1 MNKYFIQLAQN
12 LTYIKPDEWQSI
24 PIEVFEDYNTE
35 TKEDCTEYV
44 IYLKI
49 TNGNEEIA
57 SKAMDIEDE
66 YYYDIYYCTDLDKVF
81 VGILGNAGNKEDI
94 TEEVSPDTLKLF
106 KDHIKEYAKQYRE
119 INPFKI

>member
-1 MNKYFIQLAQN
+1 
-12 LTYIKPDEWQSI
+12 
-24 PIEVFEDYNTE
+24 
-35 TKEDCTEYV
+35 
-44 IYLKI
+44 
-49 TNGNEEIA
+49 
-57 SKAMDIEDE
+57 MDIEDE